1 MCSGRS
7 ESLGVTHFIIAF
19 HISLFIFCSSPLSTI
34 INQQR
39 QVFLLCNRREGV
51 SRLLL
56 FQGNLNH
63 LINVTILLLGRSWNY
78 FKARVG
84 DLQSGASNADPV
96 LLTYLSPATLERK
109 PYGTIED
116 QFKRL
121 QIPGPGSESNTR
133 VCDS

>member
-7 ESLGVTHFIIAF
+7 KSSGVTHFIIAF
-19 HISLFIFCSSPLSTI
+19 HISLFIFCSSPLSKI

-39 QVFLLCNRREGV
+39 QVFLLCKRREGA

-63 LINVTILLLGRSWNY
+63 LINVTLLLLGRSWNC
-78 FKARVG
+78 FKGRVG
-84 DLQSGASNADPV
+84 DLLSGASNADPV
-96 LLTYLSPATLERK
+96 LLTYLSPTTPGRK
-109 PYGTIED
+109 PYGKMED
-116 QFKRL
+116 QSKRL
-121 QIPGPGSESNTR
+121 QVPGPGSESNTR